1 MVSAET
7 ASWRPISSKRRTR
20 SPAKRREG
28 GKQEREGMSN
38 LIREE
43 WIGGEA
49 FECFHIHDARTC
61 TGVRQIW
68 LAILVIEVA

>member
-20 SPAKRREG
+20 SPGKWREA
-28 GKQEREGMSN
+28 REGMSN